1 MALTNLFVIGSTD
14 CTRWEQ
20 TDKHAVNREDVYEE
34 WTDGNWIDHRVIA
47 RTRISGTVV
56 LSFARPADYTAFL
69 ALLTSAKDAEG
80 YYPIT
85 VYCSNTG
92 TTESINAFLDV
103 GGATAWDMTTPRVHQ
118 TVTIGITGR

>member
-1 MALTNLFVIGSTD
+1 MTNLFKIGTTD
-14 CTRWEQ
+14 LTAWEK
-20 TDKHAVNREDVYEE
+20 TDKHNVNRDDVFES

-47 RTRISGTVV
+47 RTRIIGTVV

-69 ALLTSAKDAEG
+69 ALLTSARDAEG
-80 YYPIT
+80 FYPIT

-92 TTESINAFLDV
+92 TTESINAFLNV
-103 GGATAWDMTTPRVHQ
+103 NGATAWDLTTPRVHQ